1 LGFAGRVA
9 ATAQPVKESD
19 LRNWQLLARFRK
31 SLQPHLE
38 AAVKSPTQQDPRCKV
53 LAEDYFCLL
62 LFGLFNPALKSM
74 RALCH
79 ASARFK
85 KMRPVCSRPLAT
97 TCFSEAH
104 LVLKTQIMAALL
116 RQLAQQAK
124 GRVAFGDER
133 VRQAVQALTIVD
145 GTVLRALNR
154 MAWAPAGGHG
164 CAVKLHLHF
173 SVLDQVPEDW
183 TITAGKVCERKTWK
197 RKAQPGV
204 FYVADR
210 LYSDDHQF
218 LQEMLERKI
227 DFVLRLPGTVL
238 RTPVAPARTLT
249 PEDRAAGVVSDRSER
264 LGGKANG
271 PVVRV
276 VEIHAAGKSFILITS
291 REDLPAEI
299 IGLIYRYR
307 WQIELFFKW
316 FKMILGNRH
325 WLAESPRGVAI
336 QLYSALIATLLLML
350 LTGKRPTKRQM
361 EAIHL
366 YFVGFA
372 TKVELLRELGLQKS

>member
-1 LGFAGRVA
+1 MDLGSA
-9 ATAQPVKESD
+9 ARSTGADWIGQP
-19 LRNWQLLARFRK
+19 L
-31 SLQPHLE
+31 H
-38 AAVKSPTQQDPRCKV
+38 
-53 LAEDYFCLL
+53 ED
-62 LFGLFNPALKSM
+62 
-74 RALCH
+74 
-79 ASARFK
+79 
-85 KMRPVCSRPLAT
+85 
-97 TCFSEAH
+97 
-104 LVLKTQIMAALL
+104 
-116 RQLAQQAK
+116 
-124 GRVAFGDER
+124 
-133 VRQAVQALTIVD
+133 
-145 GTVLRALNR
+145 
-154 MAWAPAGGHG
+154 
-164 CAVKLHLHF
+164 
-173 SVLDQVPEDW
+173 
-183 TITAGKVCERKTWK
+183 
-197 RKAQPGV
+197 
-204 FYVADR
+204 
-210 LYSDDHQF
+210 
-218 LQEMLERKI
+218 LERKARPVVPA
-227 DFVLRLPGTVL
+227 DDPFCEPPSGFEHARPGTVL